1 MWLFLRVICNESK
14 CRQGT
19 VTAGGSSRHLMEK
32 ENLIELK
39 VLGITRSEVQ
49 PGAYALLLQNAD
61 STPDEARRIPI
72 VVGAAE
78 AQSIAVHMEQ
88 VVPSRPLTHD
98 LFVSLFH
105 VYKIE
110 LQRVTIY
117 SFKDGVF
124 AAMLHVTN
132 GNVEV
137 DIDSRTSDAIAIAL
151 RTGAPIYTTPEVMAL
166 TSYEW
171 RRDGDYKPQRPVR
184 LEDLPVDKLERRLQ
198 HYVETEEYEK
208 AARVQKIIA
217 QKTNPAAET
226 E

>member
-1 MWLFLRVICNESK
+1 MD
-14 CRQGT
+14 
-19 VTAGGSSRHLMEK
+19 K

-49 PGAYALLLQNAD
+49 PGAYALLLENAD

-78 AQSIAVHMEQ
+78 AQSIAVNLEQ
-88 VVPSRPLTHD
+88 VMPSRPLTHD
-98 LFVSLFH
+98 LFVSMFH
-105 VYKIE
+105 VYGIE
-110 LQRVTIY
+110 LQGVTIY

-124 AAMLHVTN
+124 ASFLHLSN
-132 GNVEV
+132 GTVNV

-151 RTGAPIYTTPEVMAL
+151 RSSAPIYTTPEVMNL

-171 RRDGDYKPQRPVR
+171 RRDGDYKPQRLR
-184 LEDLPVDKLERRLQ
+184 LEDLPVEKLEQRMQ
-198 HYVETEEYEK
+198 HYVDKEEYEK

-217 QKTNPAAET
+217 QKTNPAQGED
-226 E
+226 

>member
-1 MWLFLRVICNESK
+1 
-14 CRQGT
+14 
-19 VTAGGSSRHLMEK
+19 MEK
-32 ENLIELK
+32 DNLIELK

-49 PGAYALLLQNAD
+49 PGAYALLLENAD
-61 STPDEARRIPI
+61 STPDQARRIPI

-78 AQSIAVHMEQ
+78 AQSIAVRLEQ

-105 VYKIE
+105 VYGIE
-110 LQRVTIY
+110 LQYVTIY

-151 RTGAPIYTTPEVMAL
+151 RTGAPIYTTPEVMEH

-171 RRDGDYKPQRPVR
+171 RKDGDYKPVR
-184 LEDLPVDKLERRLQ
+184 LEDMPLDKLEKRMQ
-198 HYVETEEYEK
+198 HYVDKEQYEK
-208 AARVQKIIA
+208 AAKIQKIIA
-217 QKTNPAAET
+217 QKTNGGQSGE
-226 E
+226 

>member
-1 MWLFLRVICNESK
+1 MNNED
-14 CRQGT
+14 
-19 VTAGGSSRHLMEK
+19 
-32 ENLIELK
+32 LIELK

-49 PGAYALLLQNAD
+49 HGAYALLLENAD

-78 AQSIAVHMEQ
+78 AQSIAVNLEQ
-88 VVPSRPLTHD
+88 VVPTRPLTHD

-105 VYKIE
+105 VYGIQ

-124 AAMLHVTN
+124 AAMLRVSN
-132 GNVEV
+132 GSVEV

-151 RTGAPIYTTPEVMAL
+151 RTGTPIFTTAEVMNL

-171 RRDGDYKPQRPVR
+171 RRDGDYKPQKSVR
-184 LEDLPVDKLERRLQ
+184 LEDLPVEKLERRMQ
-198 HYVETEEYEK
+198 HYVDNEQYEK
-208 AARVQKIIA
+208 AAHIQKIIA
-217 QKTNPAAET
+217 SKINSSQE
-226 E
+226 

>member
-1 MWLFLRVICNESK
+1 MES
-14 CRQGT
+14 
-19 VTAGGSSRHLMEK
+19 

-49 PGAYALLLQNAD
+49 PGAFALLLENAD
-61 STPDEARRIPI
+61 STPDVARRIPI
-72 VVGAAE
+72 VVGTAE
-78 AQSIAVHMEQ
+78 AQSIAVRMEQ

-105 VYKIE
+105 VYGIE

-124 AAMLHVTN
+124 AAMLHVSN
-132 GNVEV
+132 GQVEV

-151 RTGAPIYTTPEVMAL
+151 RTGAPIYTTPEVMEH

-171 RRDGDYKPQRPVR
+171 RRDGDYKPVR
-184 LEDLPVDKLERRLQ
+184 LEDMPLEKLERRLKR
-198 HYVETEEYEK
+198 YVDSEEYEK
-208 AARVQKIIA
+208 AARIQKIIS
-217 QKTNPAAET
+217 QKTNPPQNE

>member
-1 MWLFLRVICNESK
+1 MD
-14 CRQGT
+14 
-19 VTAGGSSRHLMEK
+19 K

-49 PGAYALLLQNAD
+49 PGAYALLLENAD

-78 AQSIAVHMEQ
+78 AQSIAVNLEQ
-88 VVPSRPLTHD
+88 VMPSRPLTHD
-98 LFVSLFH
+98 LFVSMFH
-105 VYKIE
+105 VYGIE
-110 LQRVTIY
+110 LQGVTIY
-117 SFKDGVF
+117 SFKGGVF
-124 AAMLHVTN
+124 ASFLHLSN
-132 GNVEV
+132 GTVNV

-151 RTGAPIYTTPEVMAL
+151 RSAAPIYTTPEVMNL

-171 RRDGDYKPQRPVR
+171 RRDGDYKPQRRVR
-184 LEDLPVDKLERRLQ
+184 LEDLPVDKLEQRMQ
-198 HYVETEEYEK
+198 HYVAKEEYEK

-217 QKTNPAAET
+217 QKTNPAQGE

>member
-1 MWLFLRVICNESK
+1 
-14 CRQGT
+14 
-19 VTAGGSSRHLMEK
+19 MEK
-32 ENLIELK
+32 DNLIELK

-49 PGAYALLLQNAD
+49 PGAYALLLENAD
-61 STPDEARRIPI
+61 STPDQARRIPI

-78 AQSIAVHMEQ
+78 AQSIAVRLEQ

-105 VYKIE
+105 VYGIE
-110 LQRVTIY
+110 LQYVTIY

-132 GNVEV
+132 GNMEV

-151 RTGAPIYTTPEVMAL
+151 RVGASIYTTPEVMSL

-171 RRDGDYKPQRPVR
+171 RRDGDYKPQHNVR
-184 LEDLPVDKLERRLQ
+184 LEDLPVEKLERRMQ
-198 HYVETEEYEK
+198 QYVLKEQYEK
-208 AARVQKIIA
+208 AARIQKIIA
-217 QKTNPAAET
+217 QKTNPSQNE

>member
-1 MWLFLRVICNESK
+1 MES
-14 CRQGT
+14 
-19 VTAGGSSRHLMEK
+19 

-49 PGAYALLLQNAD
+49 PGAYALLLENAD
-61 STPDEARRIPI
+61 STPDVARRIPI
-72 VVGAAE
+72 VVGTAE

-105 VYKIE
+105 VYGIE

-124 AAMLHVTN
+124 AAMLRLNN
-132 GNVEV
+132 GHTEV

-151 RTGAPIYTTPEVMAL
+151 RTGAPIFTTLEVMEH

-171 RRDGDYKPQRPVR
+171 RRDGDYKPVR
-184 LEDLPVDKLERRLQ
+184 LEDMPLEKLERRLKR
-198 HYVETEEYEK
+198 YVDSEEYEK
-208 AARVQKIIA
+208 AARIQKIIS
-217 QKTNPAAET
+217 QKTNPSQSED
-226 E
+226 